1 MHPIK
6 DYFLLGNLQSAALVS
21 SKGSIDWLCLP
32 YFDSPSMFAKILDKK
47 GGSFSLIHKDYKIH
61 SSYLHNTAI
70 VEHKLE
76 RKKSSFKVYDF
87 MLPLPV
93 KKCTNFF
100 LVRKIEGIAG
110 KSEIEFSFSPRPNY
124 AKGKSEIKVKKS
136 EILVKV
142 GKDRLILHLPA
153 QAKLKKK
160 DDEYIIRTKIK
171 ANEKKQFVLEYCI
184 GKAKSEHKKHKFLKK
199 TQKFWKEWI
208 REGTYFD
215 FCKDEIERSMI
226 TLKLMQ
232 FYPTGAIVA
241 APTTSLPDD
250 IGSIRN
256 WDYRYVWIRDATF
269 TLYAFHVLK
278 CDEEGERFFEFI
290 KKIAHHKTGKKF
302 RINTVYTIW
311 GKEAPQEK
319 FLKHLSGYGN
329 SKPVRIG
336 NNASSQLQLDVY
348 SSLIDAH
355 YFMFTKKKKKLREHK
370 ALIMNLAREI
380 ENSWRQKDGG
390 IWEMRG
396 GLQNYA
402 YSKVMAW
409 VGIDRALR
417 MSHTLKLNDEE
428 ERKLKVL
435 SDEIKEWVWKNCY
448 DKKEENIFQHNNSK
462 DIDAANFLF
471 VLLQFL
477 DKHDPR
483 TKKIIQNT
491 SKELSKKKVFVYRY
505 LMDDHLEGKDEAFLL
520 CSFWYISALAII
532 EDVAE
537 SEKLFDEL
545 VPHFNKQFLLSE
557 QIEPQTLRYLGN
569 YPQAFSH
576 LGFVMCAYYLHK
588 YKKRRKETSHADSV
602 NREL

>member
-1 MHPIK
+1 MHHIK
-6 DYFLLGNLQSAALVS
+6 DYFLIGNLQSAALI
-21 SKGSIDWLCLP
+21 SKGASIDWLCFP
-32 YFDSPSMFAKILDKK
+32 YFDSPSIFAKILDTKN
-47 GGSFSLIHKDYKIH
+47 GGTFSLVNKEYKIK
-61 SSYLHNTAI
+61 SRYLRNTAI
-70 VEHKLE
+70 VEHKV
-76 RKKSSFKVYDF
+76 KQDKNSFKLFDF

-93 KKCTNFF
+93 KRCSNFF
-100 LVRKIEGIAG
+100 LIRKVKGITG
-110 KSEIEFSFSPRPNY
+110 KNEIKLKFSPHPDY
-124 AKGKSEIKVKKS
+124 GKHKSKINLKKS
-136 EILVKV
+136 RLILKI
-142 GKDRLILHLPA
+142 GKDKLILHLPA
-153 QAKLKKK
+153 Q
-160 DDEYIIRTKIK
+160 TKIK
-171 ANEKKQFVLEYCI
+171 EHDDGYTIKTKVKKGEEKEFVLEYS
-184 GKAKSEHKKHKFLKK
+184 KNNAKSKHEKHNFLKE
-199 TQKFWKEWI
+199 TEKFWKEWMK
-208 REGTYFD
+208 EGTYFD

-278 CDEEGERFFEFI
+278 CYEEGERFFEFI
-290 KKIAHHKTGKKF
+290 KKITHTKKGKNF

-311 GKEAPQEK
+311 GKEAPEEK
-319 FLKHLSGYGN
+319 FLKNLSGYGN

-348 SSLIDAH
+348 GSLIDAH
-355 YFMFTKKKKKLREHK
+355 YFMFTKKKKELKEHK
-370 ALIMNLAREI
+370 ELLLNLARKI
-380 ENSWRQKDGG
+380 ENSWKQKDGG

-409 VGIDRALR
+409 VGIDRIVK
-417 MSHTLKLNDEE
+417 MSDTLKLDNDDKN
-428 ERKLKVL
+428 RLQKL
-435 SDEIKEWVWKNCY
+435 SDEIKKWIWENCY
-448 DKKEENIFQHNNSK
+448 SEKEENIFQHDNSK

-491 SKELSKKKVFVYRY
+491 SRELSKKEVFIYRY
-505 LMDDHLEGKDEAFLL
+505 LMDDHLKGKDEAFLL

-532 EDVAE
+532 EDVDE
-537 SEKLFDEL
+537 SEKLFNKL
-545 VPHFNKQFLLSE
+545 VSHFNKQFLLSE
-557 QIEPQTLRYLGN
+557 QMEPKTLQYLGN

-576 LGFVMCAYYLHK
+576 LGFVMCAHYLHK
-588 YKKRRKETSHADSV
+588 YKKRKSKSTSDQ
-602 NREL
+602 